1 MSYKTILVHLDK
13 KSVAEQRIR
22 IAANLAIAENACLV
36 GAAMIGIST
45 QTFHQAHIDEKDPVL
60 ASHLQFLH
68 DRAGRF
74 VQEFE
79 TEAKRMGVSSYEG
92 RIVDGEANQGISLL
106 ARVAD
111 LVVIGRTN
119 LEEKSP
125 IVAPDFPEYVM
136 MNAGRPVLIIPP
148 SYERDIVGE
157 RVMICWNASRES
169 IQLAVID
176 SSTEIHEV
184 NAAKPAN
191 KKNNKPTILPAI
203 PILKKANLVQI
214 VMYNVENEPDV
225 NAELAGSD
233 IALYLARHGINVEV
247 LPPQKN
253 KHIGNALLELAE
265 SQTTDLLVMG
275 GYGHTRF
282 REFLLGGVTRTVLG
296 DSNIPVLM
304 SH

>member
-13 KSVAEQRIR
+13 KSVAERRVR
-22 IAANLAIAENACLV
+22 IAANLAIAERACLV
-36 GAAMIGIST
+36 GVSMIGIST
-45 QTFHQAHIDEKDPVL
+45 LTFQQAHIDEKDPVL
-60 ASHLQFLH
+60 ASHLKFLH
-68 DRAGRF
+68 ERAARF
-74 VQEFE
+74 VREFE
-79 TEAKRMGVSSYEG
+79 TEVKRMDVPSYEG

-106 ARVAD
+106 GRVAD

-136 MNAGRPVLIIPP
+136 MNSGRPVLIIPP
-148 SYERDIVGE
+148 EYEKDIVGQ

-169 IQLAVID
+169 IRAVAD
-176 SSTEIHEV
+176 
-184 NAAKPAN
+184 
-191 KKNNKPTILPAI
+191 AI
-203 PILKKANLVQI
+203 PILRKAELVQV
-214 VMYNVENEPDV
+214 VMYNIDNEPDV

-247 LPPQKN
+247 LPPQKS
-253 KHIGNALLELAE
+253 KHIGRALLELGRQQ
-265 SQTTDLLVMG
+265 STDLFVMG

-282 REFLLGGVTRTVLG
+282 REFLLGGVTRTILG
-296 DSNIPVLM
+296 ESDIPVLM

>member
-13 KSVAEQRIR
+13 KSIAEHRVR
-22 IAANLAIAENACLV
+22 IATNLAIAEDACLIGV
-36 GAAMIGIST
+36 AMIGIST
-45 QTFHQAHIDEKDPVL
+45 LTFQQAHIDEKDPVL
-60 ASHLQFLH
+60 ASHLKFLH
-68 DRAGRF
+68 DRAARF
-74 VQEFE
+74 VREFE
-79 TEAKRMGVSSYEG
+79 TEVKRMDAPSYEG

-106 ARVAD
+106 GRVVD
-111 LVVIGRTN
+111 LIVIGRTN

-136 MNAGRPVLIIPP
+136 MNSGRPVLIIPP
-148 SYERDIVGE
+148 GYEKDTVGN

-169 IQLAVID
+169 IRAVAD
-176 SSTEIHEV
+176 
-184 NAAKPAN
+184 
-191 KKNNKPTILPAI
+191 AI
-203 PILKKANLVQI
+203 PILKRAELVQV
-214 VMYNVENEPDV
+214 VMYNVDNEPDV

-253 KHIGNALLELAE
+253 KHIGTALLELGKQQ
-265 SQTTDLLVMG
+265 STDLLVMG

-296 DSNIPVLM
+296 ESDIPVLM

>member
-13 KSVAEQRIR
+13 KSIAEHRTR
-22 IAANLAIAENACLV
+22 IAANLAITENACLV

-79 TEAKRMGVSSYEG
+79 TEVKRMGVSSYEG

-106 ARVAD
+106 SRVVD

-169 IQLAVID
+169 IRAVAD
-176 SSTEIHEV
+176 
-184 NAAKPAN
+184 
-191 KKNNKPTILPAI
+191 AI
-203 PILKKANLVQI
+203 PILKRAKLVQI

-233 IALYLARHGINVEV
+233 IALFLARHGINVEV

-253 KHIGNALLELAE
+253 KHIGSALLELAK
-265 SQTTDLLVMG
+265 SQSTDLLVMG

-296 DSNIPVLM
+296 DSDIPVLM

>member
-13 KSVAEQRIR
+13 KSIAEHRVR
-22 IAANLAIAENACLV
+22 IAANLAIAEDACLIGV
-36 GAAMIGIST
+36 AMIGIST
-45 QTFHQAHIDEKDPVL
+45 LTFQQAHIDEKDPVL
-60 ASHLQFLH
+60 ASHLKFLH
-68 DRAGRF
+68 DRAARF
-74 VQEFE
+74 VREFE
-79 TEAKRMGVSSYEG
+79 TEVKRMDAPSYEG

-106 ARVAD
+106 GRVAD
-111 LVVIGRTN
+111 LIVIGRTN

-136 MNAGRPVLIIPP
+136 MNSGRPVLIIPP
-148 SYERDIVGE
+148 GYEKDTVGN

-169 IQLAVID
+169 IRAVAD
-176 SSTEIHEV
+176 
-184 NAAKPAN
+184 
-191 KKNNKPTILPAI
+191 AI
-203 PILKKANLVQI
+203 PILKRAELVQV
-214 VMYNVENEPDV
+214 VMYNVDNEPDV

-253 KHIGNALLELAE
+253 KHIGTALLELGK
-265 SQTTDLLVMG
+265 QQLTDLLVMG

-296 DSNIPVLM
+296 ESDIPVLM

>member
-13 KSVAEQRIR
+13 KSVAGQRIR
-22 IAANLAIAENACLV
+22 IAANLATAENACLV

-45 QTFHQAHIDEKDPVL
+45 QTFLQAHIDEKDPVL

-68 DRAGRF
+68 DRAARF

-79 TEAKRMGVSSYEG
+79 TEAKRIGVSSYEG

-111 LVVIGRTN
+111 LVVIGRTD

-148 SYERDIVGE
+148 AYEKEIVGQ

-169 IQLAVID
+169 IRAVAD
-176 SSTEIHEV
+176 
-184 NAAKPAN
+184 
-191 KKNNKPTILPAI
+191 AI

-214 VMYNVENEPDV
+214 VMYNIENEPDV

>member
-169 IQLAVID
+169 IRAVAD
-176 SSTEIHEV
+176 
-184 NAAKPAN
+184 
-191 KKNNKPTILPAI
+191 AI

>member
-13 KSVAEQRIR
+13 KSVAERRVR
-22 IAANLAIAENACLV
+22 IAANLAIAEGACLV
-36 GAAMIGIST
+36 GVAMIGIST
-45 QTFHQAHIDEKDPVL
+45 LTFQQAHIDEKDPVL
-60 ASHLQFLH
+60 ASHLKFLH
-68 DRAGRF
+68 ERAARF
-74 VQEFE
+74 VGEFE
-79 TEAKRMGVSSYEG
+79 TEVKRMDVPSYEG

-106 ARVAD
+106 GRVAD

-136 MNAGRPVLIIPP
+136 MNSGRPVLIIPP
-148 SYERDIVGE
+148 GYEKDIVGQ

-169 IQLAVID
+169 IRAVAD
-176 SSTEIHEV
+176 
-184 NAAKPAN
+184 
-191 KKNNKPTILPAI
+191 AI
-203 PILKKANLVQI
+203 PLLRKAELVQV
-214 VMYNVENEPDV
+214 VMYNIDNEPDV

-247 LPPQKN
+247 LPPQKS
-253 KHIGNALLELAE
+253 KHIGTALLELGRRQ
-265 SQTTDLLVMG
+265 STDLLVMG

-282 REFLLGGVTRTVLG
+282 REFLLGGVTRTVLEES
-296 DSNIPVLM
+296 DIPVLM

>member
-13 KSVAEQRIR
+13 KSIAEHRVR
-22 IAANLAIAENACLV
+22 IAANLAIAEDACLIGV
-36 GAAMIGIST
+36 AMIGIST
-45 QTFHQAHIDEKDPVL
+45 LTFQQAHIDEKDPVL
-60 ASHLQFLH
+60 ASHLKFLH
-68 DRAGRF
+68 DRAARF
-74 VQEFE
+74 VREFE
-79 TEAKRMGVSSYEG
+79 TEVKRMDAPSYEG

-106 ARVAD
+106 GRVAD
-111 LVVIGRTN
+111 LIVIGRTN

-136 MNAGRPVLIIPP
+136 MNSGRPVLIIPP
-148 SYERDIVGE
+148 GYEKDTVGN

-169 IQLAVID
+169 IRAVAD
-176 SSTEIHEV
+176 
-184 NAAKPAN
+184 
-191 KKNNKPTILPAI
+191 AI
-203 PILKKANLVQI
+203 PILKRAELVQV
-214 VMYNVENEPDV
+214 VMYNVDNEPDV

-253 KHIGNALLELAE
+253 KHIGTALLELGKQQ
-265 SQTTDLLVMG
+265 SMDLLVMG

-296 DSNIPVLM
+296 ESDIPVLM

>member
-125 IVAPDFPEYVM
+125 IVSPDFPEYVM

-169 IQLAVID
+169 IRAVAD
-176 SSTEIHEV
+176 
-184 NAAKPAN
+184 
-191 KKNNKPTILPAI
+191 AI